1 MTATK
6 PYPRTYRMF
15 VDGTYS
21 NGGEDRYV
29 THPKFAI
36 DPIHHIRAFELIQKD
51 VIELFDYI
59 EPADSNEKCYSY
71 RIHSLLLRLCIEFE
85 DNVKAILYENGF
97 EKRDKSGKLIRL
109 NISDYKKIESTHFLS
124 KFEVKLPFWSGIKG
138 DRKPFLDWKNG
149 HNSLTWYEAYNDI
162 KHDRRQKFTQANFGN
177 LIDAYCGLLVL
188 LTSQF
193 GLNDFIPRTSVLALA
208 GSSDGFESPIGGY
221 LRIKFPQSIPVNE
234 RYEFRWTDIQNDNEP
249 FDKID
254 YLKMYKEKLIT
265 KSVDNNLLE
274 NDV

>member
-1 MTATK
+1 MTITK

-15 VDGTYS
+15 KDGTYS

-29 THPKFAI
+29 SHPKFAI

-51 VIELFDYI
+51 VIDLFDYI

-85 DNVKAILYENGF
+85 DNAKAILYENGF
-97 EKRDKSGKLIRL
+97 EKKDKSGKPVRL
-109 NISDYKKIESTHFLS
+109 NISDFKMIESTHYLS
-124 KFEVKLPFWSGIKG
+124 MFEVRLPFWSGNNG
-138 DRKPFLDWKNG
+138 ERKPFLDWKNG
-149 HNSLTWYEAYNDI
+149 KNSLGWYEAYNDI
-162 KHDRRQKFTQANFGN
+162 KHDRRQKFIQANFSH
-177 LIDAYCGLLVL
+177 LIDAYCGLVVL

-193 GLNDFIPRTSVLALA
+193 GQNDFVPRPVLLALE
-208 GSSDGFESPIGGY
+208 GSADGFESPIGDY
-221 LRIKFPQSIPVNE
+221 LRIKFPQSIPVDE

-249 FDKID
+249 FEKID

-265 KSVDNNLLE
+265 
-274 NDV
+274 